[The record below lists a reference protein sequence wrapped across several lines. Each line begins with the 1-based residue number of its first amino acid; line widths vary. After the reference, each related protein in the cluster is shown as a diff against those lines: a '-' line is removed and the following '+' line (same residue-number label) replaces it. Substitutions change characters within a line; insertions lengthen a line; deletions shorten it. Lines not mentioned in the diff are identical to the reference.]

1 MRRVRVVGIGM
12 GPHHLTREA
21 SEALAGADF
30 VLAAR
35 KGPDDELLEV
45 RRRICAEHGLELV
58 EVPDPPR
65 DRDDP
70 ADYPGAVRAW
80 HQARTAAYA
89 DALGAHDGTAAFL
102 VWGDPSLYDST
113 LRVVEGIADLVP
125 LDWDVVPG
133 ISAPQ
138 ILAARHRIVLH
149 EVGRPVHLTPARRL
163 PDALAAGQRNVLVML
178 GSADSLTAL
187 GEASGPTDWR
197 IWWGANLGAAGE
209 RLITGRVADVLPDL
223 LDARAAARAEAG
235 WVMDA
240 FLLRAP
246 DDAR

>member
-1 MRRVRVVGIGM
+1 M
-12 GPHHLTREA
+12 
-21 SEALAGADF
+21 
-30 VLAAR
+30 
-35 KGPDDELLEV
+35 
-45 RRRICAEHGLELV
+45 RRRICAEHGLGLV

-89 DALGAHDGTAAFL
+89 DALDARPRHGRVPGRGATRRSTTPRSA
-102 VWGDPSLYDST
+102 SSRDSP
-113 LRVVEGIADLVP
+113 LLMP

-163 PDALAAGQRNVLVML
+163 PEALAAGQRNVLVML
-178 GSADSLTAL
+178 GCADSVAAL
-187 GEASGPTDWR
+187 GETASAR
-197 IWWGANLGAAGE
+197 
-209 RLITGRVADVLPDL
+209 RLADLVGRQPG
-223 LDARAAARAEAG
+223 RR
-235 WVMDA
+235 W
-240 FLLRAP
+240 RAP
-246 DDAR
+246 GRRSRRATCCPTCWTAGRPRAPRPAG